1 MEKLNAKDS
10 ELTQMKAKIENA
22 ELVKKLAISEVTNK
36 YEKERD
42 KIFIFFRLR
51 GGRQAATLPRVGG
64 LKVSEIKREDAL
76 R

>member
-1 MEKLNAKDS
+1 MKFKFLSLAKRKFYCPCARLRRYFCIDDWY
-10 ELTQMKAKIENA
+10 
-22 ELVKKLAISEVTNK
+22 K